1 MGMRILFDV
10 GHPTHVHVFK
20 NVIRILS
27 ERGHKCFVTTR
38 EKECT
43 LELLGELGLEYTSL
57 GNHSSGMGGK
67 LLKLF
72 YFDLKLLRTAWRFRP
87 HLVVSK
93 GSPYAA
99 HVSRLLGVPHVAFK
113 DTEDARLNDLLALPF
128 TSAVVT
134 PECFLRE
141 LGEKHHRFNGI
152 FQLAY
157 LHPRYFSPEREV
169 LGELGLS
176 EEDRFCVLR
185 FISWGAA
192 HDAGLAGITPEFAE
206 RILETLR
213 GYGEV
218 FVSSERKLPP
228 AFEKHRLSLH
238 PSKFHS
244 LLYYADLYLGE
255 GGSTALEAAVLGTP
269 SVHVEKVLSGAVAAA
284 SVNSGVFREL
294 RDRYGLVYMYEEQ
307 EEALGKAVE
316 ILENPDSKAEWREK
330 RERLLRDKVDV
341 AEWMAG
347 FIEGYAERDGGGG

>member
-1 MGMRILFDV
+1 MRVLFDL

-20 NVIRILS
+20 NVIGILE
-27 ERGHKCFVTTR
+27 ERGHACFVSAR

-43 LELLGELGLEYTSL
+43 LELLRELGVGHVSL
-57 GNHSSGMGGK
+57 GGHSGGLFGK
-67 LLKLF
+67 LLRLP
-72 YFDLKLLRTAWRFRP
+72 YFDLKLVRIAKGFSPDVL
-87 HLVVSK
+87 VSK

-99 HVSRLLGVPHVAFK
+99 HASRILGIPHIAFK

-134 PECFLRE
+134 PACFLKS
-141 LGEKHHRFNGI
+141 LGKKHHRFNGI

-157 LHPRYFSPEREV
+157 LHPKYFSPDTGV
-169 LGELGLS
+169 LRELGLS
-176 EEDRFCVLR
+176 EEDRFSVLR

-192 HDAGLAGITPEFAE
+192 HDAGLSGITQEFAE
-206 RILETLR
+206 RILETLSS
-213 GYGEV
+213 YGEV

-228 AFEKHRLSLH
+228 AFEKRRLSLH

-316 ILENPDSKAEWREK
+316 ILENPESKVEWREK
-330 RERLLRDKVDV
+330 RRRLLGEMVDV
-341 AEWMAG
+341 AEWMAD
-347 FIEGYAERDGGGG
+347 FIEGYAGR

>member
-1 MGMRILFDV
+1 MRILFDA

-20 NVIRILS
+20 NVIRMLE
-27 ERGHKCFVTTR
+27 ERGHRCLVTAR

-43 LELLGELGLEYTSL
+43 AELLRALEMRYITL
-57 GNHSSGMGGK
+57 GNHSKSMKGK

-72 YFDLKLLRTAWRFRP
+72 YFDLKLLRIARDFSP
-87 HLVVSK
+87 HVVVSK

-99 HVSRLLGVPHVAFK
+99 HVSWVLRVPHIAFK
-113 DTEDARLNDLLALPF
+113 DTEDARINDLLALPF

-134 PECFLRE
+134 PACFLKS
-141 LGEKHHRFNGI
+141 LGEKHRRMNGI

-157 LHPRYFSPEREV
+157 LHPKYFTPSVKV
-169 LGELGLS
+169 LKELGLG
-176 EEDRFCVLR
+176 EGDRFSVLR

-192 HDAGLAGITPEFAE
+192 HDAGLTGITPEFAE

-218 FVSSERKLPP
+218 FISSERRLPP
-228 AFEKHRLSLH
+228 ALEKHRLSLH
-238 PSKFHS
+238 PSRFHS

-269 SVHVEKVLSGAVAAA
+269 SVHVEKVLSGAVAAP

-294 RDRYGLVYMYEEQ
+294 RDKYRLVYMYEEQ
-307 EEALGKAVE
+307 EEALRKAVE
-316 ILENPDSKAEWREK
+316 ILENPDSKAEWRERRK
-330 RERLLRDKVDV
+330 RLLADTVDV
-341 AEWMAG
+341 AEWMAT
-347 FIEGYAERDGGGG
+347 FIENYPGEA